1 MELIINNLVY
11 NVELVDKVN
20 QSDDL
25 GLFNCETQTIT
36 IKSSLSDG
44 QKIRTFL
51 HELAHAYMWCYGF
64 SDVEFNEETI
74 CNFIGVYFEL
84 MQKDLKKFLIEFI
97 ENKKGVINISYELN
111 NEGKDLLERDFENK
125 VIDLYGDFFN
135 KETWDYEENIVE
147 DIRNR
152 DKLKF
157 IKDIYYAG
165 TKQKDFILNNW
176 DKLDVIINILF
187 LHYIATEEPTEG
199 DNSNDE

>member
-1 MELIINNLVY
+1 MN
-11 NVELVDKVN
+11 
-20 QSDDL
+20 
-25 GLFNCETQTIT
+25 
-36 IKSSLSDG
+36 
-44 QKIRTFL
+44 
-51 HELAHAYMWCYGF
+51 
-64 SDVEFNEETI
+64 NEEI
-74 CNFIGVYFEL
+74 LEQYRNYV
-84 MQKDLKKFLIEFI
+84 KKVLDTTL
-97 ENKKGVINISYELN
+97 SYELN

-157 IKDIYYAG
+157 IKDIYYEGA
-165 TKQKDFILNNW
+165 KQKDFILNNW

-199 DNSNDE
+199 DNSNDK